1 MMIHWIFWENSHFKK
16 TCLENPFLGFEG
28 ADSGSSC
35 SRTWKESESNTDLG
49 GWCSF
54 KCITCGIDVVLWRR
68 QIVTILNSC
77 FCQTRR
83 RTIWL
88 FPSDISCELP
98 KTGKLSRTDK
108 WMSNTAKGCSDPHIL
123 IRDELAR
130 KSPPVLSN
138 TIFVQINL
146 LLGETSIQSLIRNF
160 DVRFERNW
168 WDCLTYSPPSVKRA
182 QLKRGRSPLSRQWST
197 MTQDQMHTERFHSN
211 NIGIFFNA
219 SSTHISI

>member
-1 MMIHWIFWENSHFKK
+1 MAAAAVQHEKK
-16 TCLENPFLGFEG
+16 VSQTLI
-28 ADSGSSC
+28 
-35 SRTWKESESNTDLG
+35 WVG
-49 GWCSF
+49 GCSF

-77 FCQTRR
+77 FCQTRQ

-130 KSPPVLSN
+130 KTSSSAFKHDICTDQFTLGWDFYSELDQEFWCEIWKKLVGLLDLFTAEREKSPTQKRKKSIEPAVINDDPGSN
-138 TIFVQINL
+138 AHREV
-146 LLGETSIQSLIRNF
+146 SL
-160 DVRFERNW
+160 
-168 WDCLTYSPPSVKRA
+168 K
-182 QLKRGRSPLSRQWST
+182 
-197 MTQDQMHTERFHSN
+197 
-211 NIGIFFNA
+211 
-219 SSTHISI
+219 